1 MSLKRKYDKICD
13 EFCEEVCD
21 KKVGSLGRLLERLWR
36 YENDNK
42 PIRDLYWRSMMKL
55 VGLRGANGYTV
66 DDAATRLLVA
76 IMAIDRPEFVALLR
90 AADAAADAAVDAA
103 VDAAIEDAVSNAVF
117 DSAYLIIESYHVG
130 SVLPHRRGLVNQRLP
145 AARLPQV
152 AALLHRL
159 NWQLRCAAA
168 VYPPAA
174 EAFLAQVVSAERAMI
189 EFSAACQQLPGY
201 SESPLLAP

>member
-1 MSLKRKYDKICD
+1 MSL
-13 EFCEEVCD
+13 EEVFYE
-21 KKVGSLGRLLERLWR
+21 KVGSLGRLLERLWR

-42 PIRDLYWRSMMKL
+42 PIRDLYWTPMMKL
-55 VGLRGANGYTV
+55 VGLRGANGYAV

-90 AADAAADAAVDAA
+90 AADAA
-103 VDAAIEDAVSNAVF
+103 VDAAIENNADAVSKAVF
-117 DSAYLIIESYHVG
+117 DSAYLIIESYHAG
-130 SVLPHRRGLVNQRLP
+130 SVLPHRRGLVNQHLP

-159 NWQLRCAAA
+159 NWQLRCAAG

-201 SESPLLAP
+201 SESSLLAP

>member
-1 MSLKRKYDKICD
+1 MAMS
-13 EFCEEVCD
+13 FNGEEVCD
-21 KKVGSLGRLLERLWR
+21 KNVGSLEGLLERLCR
-36 YENDNK
+36 HENDNK

-55 VGLRGANGYTV
+55 VGLRGVNGYAV

-90 AADAAADAAVDAA
+90 AADAAVNAS
-103 VDAAIEDAVSNAVF
+103 IENNADAVSNAVF
-117 DSAYLIIESYHVG
+117 DSAYLFIEAYHVG
-130 SVLPHRRGLVNQRLP
+130 SVLPHRRGLVDQRLP

>member
-1 MSLKRKYDKICD
+1 MS
-13 EFCEEVCD
+13 FNSEEVCD
-21 KKVGSLGRLLERLWR
+21 KKVGSLEDLLDRLCRH
-36 YENDNK
+36 ENDNK

-55 VGLRGANGYTV
+55 VGLRGVNGYAV

-90 AADAAADAAVDAA
+90 AADAAASAARKSASDSAA
-103 VDAAIEDAVSNAVF
+103 DAAIEDAVSNAVF

-130 SVLPHRRGLVNQRLP
+130 SVLPHRRGLVNQCLP